1 MRRRDFVLGA
11 ALAGADSSLPSS
23 SVRIDTHTHFYDP
36 SRPQGVPW
44 PRPSEKDLYRTVLP
58 HHFREATR
66 GLGDVRTVVVE
77 ASPWVEDNQWV
88 LDLAKDEP
96 VIVGFVGNLR
106 PGSDDFRPNLKRF
119 ARNSLF
125 RGIRVYLPDAT
136 KNLPGGKLVEEL
148 RALAD
153 LDLEVDF
160 NGGAEMFPPL
170 LRIAEKLPELRI
182 VIEHLPYEW
191 PKDGAR
197 RDEARA
203 AFRELRDMPR
213 VYAKISW
220 FLEAVPGGRATLKS
234 NGVEEVWE
242 VFGAERVIYGSNWP
256 LSDRFGSYRE
266 QMERIGAWV
275 REKDPQAGVKFFR
288 RNAERAYKVRV
299 VKGST

>member
-1 MRRRDFVLGA
+1 MRRREFVLGA
-11 ALAGADSSLPSS
+11 ALAAKGGR
-23 SVRIDTHTHFYDP
+23 VTIDTHTHFYDP

-58 HHFREATR
+58 KHFREATR

-119 ARNSLF
+119 ARNRLF
-125 RGIRVYLPDAT
+125 RGIRVYLPEAS
-136 KNLPGGKLVEEL
+136 KNMPLDRLVEEL
-148 RALAD
+148 HALAD

-160 NGGAEMFPPL
+160 NGDASMFPDV
-170 LRIAEKLPELRI
+170 LRVAEKLPQLRI
-182 VIEHLPYEW
+182 VIEHLPYSW
-191 PKDGAR
+191 PPEPAR
-197 RDEARA
+197 RKELEA
-203 AFRELRDMPR
+203 AFRELRGMPR

-220 FLEAVPGGRATLKS
+220 FLEAVPGSGPKLKS
-234 NGVEEVWE
+234 DGVAQVWDT
-242 VFGAERVIYGSNWP
+242 FGADRVIYGSNWP
-256 LSDRFGSYRE
+256 LSDRFCSYRQ

-275 REKDPQAGVKFFR
+275 REKDPRAEEKFFR
-288 RNAERAYKVRV
+288 RNAEAAYGIRYVTH
-299 VKGST
+299 SP